1 MADMKDLFPLQEG
14 WISDFSLEKASIE
27 DHFGFM
33 YDCYIQ
39 IPEDGIYE
47 FYTRSDD
54 GSVLWV
60 NNQRVVNND
69 GSHGDVKN
77 TGLIALKK
85 GVHKLEVHYFEDY
98 EGNSLE
104 VGMGL
109 KGKEGLKLQPKN
121 LWR

>member
-1 MADMKDLFPLQEG
+1 MKDLFPLQEG

-47 FYTRSDD
+47 FYTRPDD

-60 NNQRVVNND
+60 DNQRVVHND
-69 GSHGDVKN
+69 GSHAVVKN

-98 EGNSLE
+98 EGQELE
-104 VGMGL
+104 VGMSL
-109 KGKEGLKLQPKN
+109 KGEDNKKFAPTD
-121 LWR
+121 LWK